1 MVFIK
6 KEKEQKEKSTRGK
19 KEGFMQGVVTLM
31 FSQVLIKILG
41 LVYTLYLTNRPDRK
55 SVV

>member
-19 KEGFMQGVVTLM
+19 KEGFMQRVVTLM

-41 LVYTLYLTNRPDRK
+41 LV
-55 SVV
+55 